1 MTEGKITKFKV
12 ERKSRMTPE
21 YDMVAMEGEI
31 AQRYENARV
40 LEEAAQV
47 EKAHARQL
55 EKVLQD
61 IRKNEINDVTYVD
74 VTDDDQK

>member
-74 VTDDDQK
+74 VTDDD